1 MVKTQGAADT
11 REGGPV
17 DGVDDSSSGY
27 RFQVPFSFWS
37 PCYIVRAQGA
47 HRAGQP
53 ALHVTCESRR
63 DIIAWGSKG
72 QRPKIQNGRLTG
84 GFYGAG
90 NNG

>member
-1 MVKTQGAADT
+1 MMVKTQGAADT

-47 HRAGQP
+47 QRAGQP
-53 ALHVTCESRR
+53 ALHVTWESRR
-63 DIIAWGSKG
+63 D
-72 QRPKIQNGRLTG
+72 NRLG
-84 GFYGAG
+84 PIRVKDSRFKMAA
-90 NNG
+90 